1 VTAKAEFPEDSPFWR
16 EGAASSCIWFSKD
29 SESVNVSDW
38 SLVRGGIIEVEFV
51 DKGWLACIL
60 LLIGQVVYTVLDAYF
75 KFYCLTNT

>member
-1 VTAKAEFPEDSPFWR
+1 M
-16 EGAASSCIWFSKD
+16 
-29 SESVNVSDW
+29 NVSDW

-75 KFYCLTNT
+75 KFYCLTNTLLKI